1 MADLTRLFIMEYKYL
16 ITLFFL
22 SITSLA
28 WSQENMHSELERKLV
43 SYAHDMLFKTQPDK
57 SLINGVNTS
66 EYEYSTGTDPI
77 VEYSIIRNGII
88 NKAHNYLGVSYRYG
102 QSSEKGFDCSGF
114 VRYIFQGFGLDLPH
128 SSYSLYKISRHIETT
143 EAQSGDLV
151 FFITRGKGVSHVG
164 IYIGNNQFIHSP
176 GRGRTVSIDS
186 LTAGYYKSHLVGFG
200 SVL

>member
-1 MADLTRLFIMEYKYL
+1 MEYKIL
-16 ITLFFL
+16 FTLLLL
-22 SITSLA
+22 SITSQL
-28 WSQENMHSELERKLV
+28 WSQENLHSELEKKLV
-43 SYAHDMLFKTQPDK
+43 SYAHDLLFKTQTDNSKIKGSNTKDYDFLP
-57 SLINGVNTS
+57 VN
-66 EYEYSTGTDPI
+66 DPI
-77 VEYSIIRNGII
+77 LEYSIIRNGII

-114 VRYIFQGFGLDLPH
+114 VKYVFKNFGLELPH
-128 SSYSLYKISRHIETT
+128 SSYSLYKISKHIETT

-164 IYIGNNQFIHSP
+164 IYLGNNQFIHSP

-186 LTAGYYKSHLVGFG
+186 LTAGYYKNHLVGFG